1 MAGSIARVAPHML
14 ITKDAELLKRMNA
27 VRSPFTRAE
36 WYTALRLHPTR
47 DNITS
52 ITDEALHK
60 DIRSRMAPGVSL
72 FILHPLS
79 VTDISIAVFR

>member
-1 MAGSIARVAPHML
+1 ML
-14 ITKDAELLKRMNA
+14 ITKDAELMKRMNA

-52 ITDEALHK
+52 ITDEALHT
-60 DIRSRMAPGVSL
+60 DIRSRMAPGVGPAIPYIVSAADL
-72 FILHPLS
+72 C
-79 VTDISIAVFR
+79 IAVFR